1 MEKED
6 NDDLYGVGDSNYLRQ
21 MSITNAQLA
30 LQQAK
35 LKSESNMA
43 VAQHWHDVLMKS
55 LEGDKEFEVSYQAFL
70 DKYRYDSSILEKSNS
85 INLSNPEKLAR
96 DYALLSGDSI
106 KIVYMGQTETS
117 YVYTYRVR
125 TKPNIAGEMLIIKK
139 KLDGRVCIEF
149 KHQNGGSVNRVYEMD
164 DFTDFQTFM
173 GLIVDVI
180 NKFR

>member
-1 MEKED
+1 MEQKELEIYM
-6 NDDLYGVGDSNYLRQ
+6 NQQ
-21 MSITNAQLA
+21 MAA
-30 LQQAK
+30 
-35 LKSESNMA
+35 LKSQSNIA

-55 LEGDKEFEVSYQAFL
+55 LEGDTEFEASYQAFL
-70 DKYRYDSSILEKSNS
+70 NKYPTDSSVLEKSNS

-149 KHQNGGSVNRVYEMD
+149 EHQLGGSESRVYEMD
-164 DFTDFQTFM
+164 EFTDFQKFM
-173 GLIVDVI
+173 ELIIDVI
-180 NKFR
+180 RKF

>member
-1 MEKED
+1 MEQKEYEAYIEHQIASL
-6 NDDLYGVGDSNYLRQ
+6 NSQY
-21 MSITNAQLA
+21 
-30 LQQAK
+30 K
-35 LKSESNMA
+35 MA
-43 VAQHWHDVLMKS
+43 IVQNKNWQDVL
-55 LEGDKEFEVSYQAFL
+55 LESIKDDKDFDEVYKTFL
-70 DKYRYDSSILEKSNS
+70 SKLEKSNS
-85 INLSNPEKLAR
+85 INLSNPDKLAR
-96 DYALLSGDSI
+96 DYALMSGDSI
-106 KIVYMGQTETS
+106 KIIYMGQTETS

-164 DFTDFQTFM
+164 EFTDFQTFM

>member
-1 MEKED
+1 MEQKELEIYM
-6 NDDLYGVGDSNYLRQ
+6 NQQ
-21 MSITNAQLA
+21 MAA
-30 LQQAK
+30 
-35 LKSESNMA
+35 LKSQSNMA

-55 LEGDKEFEVSYQAFL
+55 LEGDKEFEASYQAFL
-70 DKYRYDSSILEKSNS
+70 SKYPTDSSVLKKSNS
-85 INLSNPEKLAR
+85 INLSNPDKLAR

-106 KIVYMGQTETS
+106 TIQYMGQDSKS
-117 YVYTYRVR
+117 YNYTYKVR
-125 TKPNIAGEMLIIKK
+125 TKPNIAGEMLIIKD

-180 NKFR
+180 RKFK